1 MVSGKWLVVN
11 DYWLMVNDKLKN
23 YMQLQNSNIVIYHSD
38 NSGQSI
44 EVRLESDMVWLNR
57 QQMAQLFGRD
67 IKTIGKHI
75 NNALTEELAGF
86 STVANFAI
94 VQLEG
99 NRQVERLIDHYNLDV
114 IISVGYR
121 VKSKQG
127 IQFRIWA
134 SQVLKNYLLNGYAFN
149 SRIENLERKV
159 FDHGR
164 QIESLIM
171 HALPPKEGIF
181 YDGQIFD
188 AYKFVSDIVKSAQKS
203 IVLIDN
209 YVDESVL
216 MLLAKRNNK
225 VKATI
230 YTEKLDKQLQCDI
243 EKHNKQYPPVV
254 VEVFKKS
261 HDRFLII
268 DNHTVYHIGASLKD
282 LGKRWFA
289 FSKMEMSAGDILGK
303 LV

>member
-1 MVSGKWLVVN
+1 
-11 DYWLMVNDKLKN
+11 
-23 YMQLQNSNIVIYHSD
+23 MQLQNSNIVIYHTD

-75 NNALTEELAGF
+75 NNALSEELAGF

-94 VQLEG
+94 VQQEG
-99 NRQVERLIDHYNLDV
+99 NRKVERLIDHYNLDV

-127 IQFRIWA
+127 IQFRVWA
-134 SQVLKNYLLNGYAFN
+134 SQVLKDYLINGHVFN
-149 SRIENLERKV
+149 NRIENLERKV
-159 FDHGR
+159 FDHDR

-171 HALPPKEGIF
+171 QALPPKEGIF
-181 YDGQIFD
+181 YDGQVYD
-188 AYKFVSDIVKSAQKS
+188 AWQFVSDLIKSAKKDI
-203 IVLIDN
+203 IVIDN
-209 YVDESVL
+209 YIDDSVL
-216 MLLAKRNNK
+216 TLLSKRK
-225 VKATI
+225 ATVKATI
-230 YTEKLDKQLQCDI
+230 YTQQISTQLNIDI
-243 EKHNKQYPPVV
+243 LKHNAQYPPI
-254 VEVFKKS
+254 ELKLFSKS

-268 DNHTVYHIGASLKD
+268 DHQTLFHIGASLKD

-289 FSKMEMSAGDILGK
+289 FSKMEMSAEEILHK
-303 LV
+303 LEIKN

>member
-1 MVSGKWLVVN
+1 
-11 DYWLMVNDKLKN
+11 
-23 YMQLQNSNIVIYHSD
+23 MQIQNSNIVIYHAD

-44 EVRLESDMVWLNR
+44 EVRLESEMVWLNR

-94 VQLEG
+94 VQQEG
-99 NRQVERLIDHYNLDV
+99 NRRVERMIDHYNLDV

-134 SQVLKNYLLNGYAFN
+134 SQVLKNYLLNGFVFN
-149 SRIENLERKV
+149 NRIENLERKV
-159 FDHGR
+159 FDHDR

-171 HALPPKEGIF
+171 QALPPHEGIF

-188 AYKFVSDIVKSAQKS
+188 AYKFVSDIVKSARKS
-203 IVLIDN
+203 IILIDN

-230 YTEKLDKQLQCDI
+230 YTERLDKQLQCDI

-268 DNHTVYHIGASLKD
+268 DQHTVYHIGASLKD

-289 FSKMEMSAGDILGK
+289 FSKMEMCADDILSK
-303 LV
+303 LG